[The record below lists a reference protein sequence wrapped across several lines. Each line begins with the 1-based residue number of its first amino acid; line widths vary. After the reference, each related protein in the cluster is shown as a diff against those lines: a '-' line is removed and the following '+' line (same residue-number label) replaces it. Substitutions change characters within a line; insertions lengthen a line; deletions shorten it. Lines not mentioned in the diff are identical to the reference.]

1 MDINDLRSGVMLVS
15 LLLFLLLVLSVW
27 MPRRRDEFRQ
37 AAELPFEGE
46 EPGHE

>member
-1 MDINDLRSGVMLVS
+1 MDINDLRSGVTLVS
-15 LLLFLLLVLSVW
+15 LLLFLLLVLWVW
-27 MPRRRDEFRQ
+27 MPRRRNGFRR